1 MNESEV
7 LINTTV
13 EEKDEQRRNESFTAE
28 ERETI
33 ISWSDE
39 DDEIFIYSS
48 QRKMVTK
55 LLKNPLF
62 KPILIEYNKNYQV
75 YPKPLSV
82 KGTIPIK
89 ALSLRKK
96 ITKRKLSAEQ
106 RKKLAE
112 QMKKN
117 IHQS

>member
-1 MNESEV
+1 MINNKEI
-7 LINTTV
+7 INTIV
-13 EEKDEQRRNESFTAE
+13 EEKDEPGGNESLTSE

-39 DDEIFIYSS
+39 DNKIFIYSS

-62 KPILIEYNKNYQV
+62 TPILIEYNKNYKV

-96 ITKRKLSAEQ
+96 ITKRKLSDEQ

-117 IHQS
+117 IHQ